1 MFSFLQKINS
11 KKASS
16 SCNQLQLQPNDHLKS
31 SLPQNSK
38 LNAKES
44 HLTTSSTLDG
54 VANLSKFKSEE
65 NSFMNDKDG
74 KDGGAGGSLSKFS
87 LRKSFNLHQSNPSK
101 NTFDRKSH
109 LSLASLGSGYFTTG
123 RRFDKKKPSA
133 NSLGIF
139 SFFLSTLLFDKI
151 KISFKCF

>member
-16 SCNQLQLQPNDHLKS
+16 SCNQLQLQPNDNLKS
-31 SLPQNSK
+31 SLPQNAK

-54 VANLSKFKSEE
+54 VVNLSKFKSEE
-65 NSFMNDKDG
+65 NSLMNRKDG

-133 NSLGIF
+133 TSLGIF
-139 SFFLSTLLFDKI
+139 CLFFFVDSSI
-151 KISFKCF
+151 